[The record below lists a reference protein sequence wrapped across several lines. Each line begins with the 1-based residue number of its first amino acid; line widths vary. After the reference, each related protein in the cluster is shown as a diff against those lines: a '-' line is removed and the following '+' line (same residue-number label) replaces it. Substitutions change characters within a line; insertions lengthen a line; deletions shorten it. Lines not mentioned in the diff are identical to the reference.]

1 MSQDHL
7 VSVNVHD
14 GFLPIFAPIF
24 MEHYGSSSI
33 FVRTLAD
40 CFTLRLA
47 RVLEKQGK
55 LESPQLVARH
65 STNQAVERLEQW
77 LSTVDGANRTA
88 MQEALGL
95 LPLGSMALLV
105 EKEFGAE
112 RFKQWMEWLDESD

>member
-1 MSQDHL
+1 
-7 VSVNVHD
+7 
-14 GFLPIFAPIF
+14 
-24 MEHYGSSSI
+24 
-33 FVRTLAD
+33 
-40 CFTLRLA
+40 
-47 RVLEKQGK
+47 
-55 LESPQLVARH
+55 LVARH